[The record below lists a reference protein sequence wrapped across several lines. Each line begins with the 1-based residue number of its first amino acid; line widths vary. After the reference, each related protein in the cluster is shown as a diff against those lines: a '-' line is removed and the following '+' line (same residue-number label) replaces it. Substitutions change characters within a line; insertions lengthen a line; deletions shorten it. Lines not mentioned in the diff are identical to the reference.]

1 MPSWGFLTNHAR
13 VLLAIADDPGIRL
26 REIADVVGI
35 TERRTHAIVTDLS
48 VDGYLTKQREG
59 RRNRYTVQTQRPL
72 GEALSDRRTVGDL
85 VALLAAGDDDGRVRP
100 PRPADA
106 ATPPGGT
113 VDDGSSASG

>member
-59 RRNRYTVQTQRPL
+59 RRNRYAVQTQRPL

-85 VALLAAGDDDGRVRP
+85 VALLAAGDDDGRRGS
-100 PRPADA
+100 PRPGDDV
-106 ATPPGGT
+106 PPGGT
-113 VDDGSSASG
+113 VDDGSSAGG